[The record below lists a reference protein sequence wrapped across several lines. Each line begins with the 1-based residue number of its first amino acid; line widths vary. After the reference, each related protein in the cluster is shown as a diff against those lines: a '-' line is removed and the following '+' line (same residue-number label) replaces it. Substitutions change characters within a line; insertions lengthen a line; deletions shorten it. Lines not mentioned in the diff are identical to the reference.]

1 MILWTVLIDIF
12 LYSLSLSLLFLSV
25 ARSSFVFVLALVL
38 PSVFLFLSIYSF
50 FLGGGVAFGMFA
62 CLYFAMC
69 VVYVT
74 PSSV

>member
-50 FLGGGVAFGMFA
+50 FWGGVAFGMFA